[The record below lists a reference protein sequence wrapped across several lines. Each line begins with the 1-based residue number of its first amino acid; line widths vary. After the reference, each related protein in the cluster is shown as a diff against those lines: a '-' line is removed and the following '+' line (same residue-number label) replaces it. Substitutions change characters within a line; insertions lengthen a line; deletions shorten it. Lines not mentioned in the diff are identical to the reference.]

1 MYTLPQNYPYGC
13 SDEEI
18 IKTMKDI
25 NDYLLQY
32 PMMEN
37 VRQSA
42 PLISLGRNE
51 LLKRNSD
58 KAALIAKENLEV
70 VRLLG
75 DNISKL
81 KDITI
86 DVKNSFEQ
94 NAIISERYTRANTS
108 IAVLALI
115 LTFAAVFYSY
125 KQAKLTE
132 I

>member
-75 DNISKL
+75 DNIS
-81 KDITI
+81 
-86 DVKNSFEQ
+86 
-94 NAIISERYTRANTS
+94 
-108 IAVLALI
+108 
-115 LTFAAVFYSY
+115 
-125 KQAKLTE
+125 
-132 I
+132 